1 MTSMFTSS
9 LHCAMHRC
17 PRNGS
22 AIAALFEL
30 AGLFVAAGLFAIAE
44 MDGFR
49 GITINGLDKI
59 RDWFIPAPFI
69 QSGRCGLSPALT

>member
-1 MTSMFTSS
+1 MYRFHLPSMTSMLTSS

-17 PRNGS
+17 PQYGS
-22 AIAALFEL
+22 AIAALFAL
-30 AGLFVAAGLFAIAE
+30 AE
-44 MDGFR
+44 MAAFR
-49 GITINGLDKI
+49 DITINGLDKI